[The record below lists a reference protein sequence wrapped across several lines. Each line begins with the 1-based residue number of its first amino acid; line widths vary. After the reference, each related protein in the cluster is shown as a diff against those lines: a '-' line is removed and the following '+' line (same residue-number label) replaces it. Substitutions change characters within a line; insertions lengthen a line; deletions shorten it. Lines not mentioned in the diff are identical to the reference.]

1 MSSVLLEIKNITKS
15 FPGVM
20 ALNDVSLNINKGEIH
35 AIVGEN
41 GAGKSTLIKI
51 LSGVFPAD
59 RGSITLKGEELSF
72 TSPIQAIRKGISVVH
87 QEIKLVETLSVAENI
102 FIGRLPLS
110 DGTKLVNWKKLNKN
124 ARMLLDSIGCNI
136 DEKEYVNN
144 LSVAQQQLV
153 EICKALSYNSE
164 IIIMDEPSSTLTYAE
179 LEVLFNILRNLRE
192 KKITIIYISH
202 RLEEIF
208 EIADTVSVLRD
219 GMHIHTGSVNELNR
233 RKLISMMV
241 GRELE
246 NEYPKEF
253 AERGDPLLE
262 VRNLNVPGK
271 LQNINFQLYRGEVL
285 CIAGLVG
292 SGRTELARTI
302 FGADKNSRNTGEI
315 LIGGKKVNIGCVQ
328 DAMKNGIALIPED
341 RKNQGLVLL
350 MSIKENIS
358 MTNIK
363 SILTRG
369 FLSKKKERRLANELM
384 DVLRIQAPNE
394 NFVVRNLSGGN
405 QQKVVIAKWLAANA
419 DILILDEPT
428 RGVDVGA
435 KAEIYK
441 LLNSF
446 VASGKG
452 VIMISSDMPEV
463 IGMCDRVLV
472 FRDGTITGEF
482 TREEVTQEKLL
493 DCAIK

>member
-1 MSSVLLEIKNITKS
+1 
-15 FPGVM
+15 
-20 ALNDVSLNINKGEIH
+20 
-35 AIVGEN
+35 
-41 GAGKSTLIKI
+41 
-51 LSGVFPAD
+51 
-59 RGSITLKGEELSF
+59 
-72 TSPIQAIRKGISVVH
+72 
-87 QEIKLVETLSVAENI
+87 
-102 FIGRLPLS
+102 
-110 DGTKLVNWKKLNKN
+110 
-124 ARMLLDSIGCNI
+124 
-136 DEKEYVNN
+136 
-144 LSVAQQQLV
+144 
-153 EICKALSYNSE
+153 
-164 IIIMDEPSSTLTYAE
+164 
-179 LEVLFNILRNLRE
+179 
-192 KKITIIYISH
+192 
-202 RLEEIF
+202 
-208 EIADTVSVLRD
+208 
-219 GMHIHTGSVNELNR
+219 
-233 RKLISMMV
+233 
-241 GRELE
+241 
-246 NEYPKEF
+246 
-253 AERGDPLLE
+253 
-262 VRNLNVPGK
+262 
-271 LQNINFQLYRGEVL
+271 
-285 CIAGLVG
+285 
-292 SGRTELARTI
+292 
-302 FGADKNSRNTGEI
+302 
-315 LIGGKKVNIGCVQ
+315 
-328 DAMKNGIALIPED
+328 MKNGIALIPED